1 MKHLPDGGDV
11 APQEDGDRSV
21 AVGDHVVEEPPAGRG
36 TAVELLGQQLDQ
48 LDDVELLLGVDERL
62 EEEGGGQLGRLRLC
76 VISRIFVKLKIF
88 GHTLADKRVMSPAA
102 PSWLWLRVIGRKLTI
117 CHMKLK

>member
-1 MKHLPDGGDV
+1 M
-11 APQEDGDRSV
+11 
-21 AVGDHVVEEPPAGRG
+21 VEEPPAGG
-36 TAVELLGQQLDQ
+36 GAAIQLLGQQLDP

-62 EEEGGGQLGRLRLC
+62 EEVGGGQLGRLRLC